1 VTDVQEEEEEEKEM
15 TCVEMLTLPQDL
27 QDI

>member
-1 VTDVQEEEEEEKEM
+1 VTDVQEEEEEEEEM

>member
-1 VTDVQEEEEEEKEM
+1 VTDVQEEEEEKEM

>member
-1 VTDVQEEEEEEKEM
+1 VTDVQEEEEEEEM